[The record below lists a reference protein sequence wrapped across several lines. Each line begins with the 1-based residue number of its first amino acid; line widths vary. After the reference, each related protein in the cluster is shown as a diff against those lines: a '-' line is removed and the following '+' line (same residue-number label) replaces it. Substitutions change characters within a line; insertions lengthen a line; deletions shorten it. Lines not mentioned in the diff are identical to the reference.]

1 MPGESGACKTVKAI
15 FWTWLSDKSLSNL
28 SSLSLVARKRNVK
41 RINEGQRLRAYRRL
55 SLRAS
60 AGFAGREG
68 GVVHQVRG
76 WRMRRDGTRGVV
88 QQVARRVGLGSGFR
102 VQGSGFRVQGPGF
115 RVQDSGFRVQGSGF
129 RVQGSG
135 FRVQG
140 SGFRVQGAGFRVQGS
155 GFRPCAIGTP
165 SARRSG
171 GSAGPCRA
179 TLPSRGGF
187 GTWFGVQQFMGPSDL
202 LKPVRLERAVAWLQ
216 LFPLEKIR
224 QYLLRMLSS
233 LIFLSKYRSR

>member
-1 MPGESGACKTVKAI
+1 MGARSFGKAELNTGVPMPGESGACKTVKAI

-115 RVQDSGFRVQGSGF
+115 RVQDSGFRVQGL
-129 RVQGSG
+129 
-135 FRVQG
+135 
-140 SGFRVQGAGFRVQGS
+140 GFRVQGAGFR
-155 GFRPCAIGTP
+155 PCATGTP

-171 GSAGPCRA
+171 GSAGPCRG

-187 GTWFGVQQFMGPSDL
+187 GTWFGVQQVIWPNN
-202 LKPVRLERAVAWLQ
+202 
-216 LFPLEKIR
+216 IR
-224 QYLLRMLSS
+224 TIS
-233 LIFLSKYRSR
+233 F